1 MQNLYE
7 VNARKK
13 IRCISKMAAMVSW
26 SRFHPLEELTILRD
40 FPKNRNSGSIIPKW
54 RRLVGKI
61 RRLNGKKNYKRQATT
76 GRRLCSNRC
85 TGQSGP
91 LASGQSFPSFDVS
104 PPGSDAYGLFKG
116 ISARFVAS
124 FRWAAQ
130 ALPFECLFV
139 FVLDTLH
146 VKRKPEKEWIP
157 RVLTLR
163 CSGRSSGNTGSSY

>member
-61 RRLNGKKNYKRQATT
+61 RRLNGKKKLQAT
-76 GRRLCSNRC
+76 RDDREKAVQ
-85 TGQSGP
+85 QSPGP